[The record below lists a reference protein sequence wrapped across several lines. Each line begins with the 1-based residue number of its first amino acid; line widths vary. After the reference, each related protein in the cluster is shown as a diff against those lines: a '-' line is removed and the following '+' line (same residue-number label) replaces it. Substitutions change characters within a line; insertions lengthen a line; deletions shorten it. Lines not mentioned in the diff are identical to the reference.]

1 MRVSTNWLRELSGL
15 TKAVSVE
22 MIADKLTMAG
32 LEVEA
37 IEDKAK
43 GFGNVVV
50 GHILEK
56 QQHPQADKLT
66 LCLVNVGE
74 SEPVKI
80 VCGAPNHKQGDWVI
94 VARPGAV
101 LPNGLA
107 IKPTKIRG
115 EESAGMLCSESELG
129 ISENHD
135 GIMCSLRDTVWKQV
149 LMRPKLCFVM
159 M

>member
-80 VCGAPNHKQGDWVI
+80 VCGAPNHKQRRLGDCGTPWCSV
-94 VARPGAV
+94 
-101 LPNGLA
+101 
-107 IKPTKIRG
+107 TKWL
-115 EESAGMLCSESELG
+115 SNQTY
-129 ISENHD
+129 EN
-135 GIMCSLRDTVWKQV
+135 
-149 LMRPKLCFVM
+149 
-159 M
+159 